1 MLKCFS
7 LTANRDRMYRH
18 WFANSGLRSVTTELG
33 EGTIMHCWIP
43 KVHRASRPSL
53 ILVHGFG
60 ANAMWQFA
68 DHVRHFTPHFNVY
81 VPDLIFFGR
90 SKTARSERTEAFQA
104 RCLMRLMEV
113 HGLSTASIV
122 GVSYGGFVAYSLAD
136 QFPDSVERLV
146 LCCTGVCLVEKDLEE
161 GLFAVSNL
169 EDAIS
174 ILLPQSPK
182 KLKQLLKLSFVKPA
196 RGVPPCFLS
205 DFIRVMY
212 SDHVQ
217 EKKELITSLLKERK
231 DPNLP
236 RINHPTLVLWGEQDK
251 IFPLE
256 LGHRLKGHIGEN
268 AQMVTVKNA
277 GHAVN
282 LEKPKET
289 TLFREDAGW
298 SFSRFLSSGGLGSEQ
313 LEDAPDAEER
323 DDLRSRVFRLRL
335 PKRSVTNVLEKWAAE
350 GNRIPA
356 SELRQISK
364 ELSRHQRFKHALEV
378 SEWMV
383 THKEYDLLENDYILR
398 IELMAKV
405 FGVDASERYF
415 ESLPT
420 TEKTSETYTSLLHC
434 YAGAKLIDR
443 AENLFERMMDS
454 GLSFG
459 ALAYNEMMTMY
470 MSVGLVEKVPLVVG
484 ELKRQSVVPDI
495 FTYNLWISS
504 CAATLNMD
512 EVRRI
517 LDEMGHDSSSKEE
530 WERYRSLANV
540 YITSGQ
546 LLTSEHGGLVEVDK
560 RVTQREWITYD
571 FLIILYASMGNKE
584 KIDRIWRSLKMTKE
598 KMTSRNYVCIL
609 SSFLILGHLKEVGDI
624 LSQWKQSTAPSF
636 DLSACNRLMDSFKEI
651 GLVERANQLQILMFE
666 SNCYPSVESK

>member
-1 MLKCFS
+1 MGMGHHVRTIKPNNMWAGPRTRQSVEVPRTIIQKHHLRKITGEAYLGGMISRALS
-7 LTANRDRMYRH
+7 L
-18 WFANSGLRSVTTELG
+18 GLR
-33 EGTIMHCWIP
+33 
-43 KVHRASRPSL
+43 RR
-53 ILVHGFG
+53 
-60 ANAMWQFA
+60 
-68 DHVRHFTPHFNVY
+68 
-81 VPDLIFFGR
+81 
-90 SKTARSERTEAFQA
+90 
-104 RCLMRLMEV
+104 
-113 HGLSTASIV
+113 
-122 GVSYGGFVAYSLAD
+122 
-136 QFPDSVERLV
+136 
-146 LCCTGVCLVEKDLEE
+146 
-161 GLFAVSNL
+161 
-169 EDAIS
+169 
-174 ILLPQSPK
+174 
-182 KLKQLLKLSFVKPA
+182 
-196 RGVPPCFLS
+196 
-205 DFIRVMY
+205 
-212 SDHVQ
+212 
-217 EKKELITSLLKERK
+217 
-231 DPNLP
+231 
-236 RINHPTLVLWGEQDK
+236 
-251 IFPLE
+251 
-256 LGHRLKGHIGEN
+256 
-268 AQMVTVKNA
+268 
-277 GHAVN
+277 
-282 LEKPKET
+282 T

-415 ESLPT
+415 ASLPT

-651 GLVERANQLQILMFE
+651 GLVERANQFQILMFE
-666 SNCYPSVESK
+666 NNCYPSVESK